1 MGQEGPGMA
10 ATRITQI
17 VHKAPS
23 LQAAG
28 GAHGEDTLRTAGP
41 AFALGAEAAL
51 APQNRLPHH
60 QPVSSA
66 WATGWA

>member
-1 MGQEGPGMA
+1 MTA
-10 ATRITQI
+10 ARVPQI
-17 VHKAPS
+17 LDNAAA

-28 GAHGEDTLRTAGP
+28 GAHGEDTLGIAGS
-41 AFALGAEAAL
+41 AFALGAKAAL